1 MLSTIKRDYVRVSSR
16 PNAES
21 VMCQLPSWIAH
32 YNEVQPEGHWKSRS
46 AGYALAQ
53 HSSLPKASR
62 DPLNVLFAL
71 ERLAASMGG
80 E

>member
-1 MLSTIKRDYVRVSSR
+1 M
-16 PNAES
+16 
-21 VMCQLPSWIAH
+21 
-32 YNEVQPEGHWKSRS
+32 PEGHWKSRS

>member
-1 MLSTIKRDYVRVSSR
+1 M
-16 PNAES
+16 
-21 VMCQLPSWIAH
+21 
-32 YNEVQPEGHWKSRS
+32 PEGHWKSRS

-71 ERLAASMGG
+71 ERLAASMGVRVRFG
-80 E
+80 RWFLEWVGIN